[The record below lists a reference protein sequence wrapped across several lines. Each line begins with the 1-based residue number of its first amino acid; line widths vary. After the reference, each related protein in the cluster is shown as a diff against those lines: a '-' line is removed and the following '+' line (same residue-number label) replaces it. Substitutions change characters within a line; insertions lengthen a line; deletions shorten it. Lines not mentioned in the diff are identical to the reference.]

1 MKTCIVCE
9 GPTLHQ
15 EVTGINDRF
24 AAARTALLA
33 RMRAAG
39 IDEAESAR
47 LVLEF
52 ESAALGWRESKEPAP
67 GWTYYRKKVN
77 KLQGDLTKLGI
88 EMARENGLLRELAW
102 KRLKEIER
110 LILERQA

>member
-9 GPTLHQ
+9 GPTL
-15 EVTGINDRF
+15 RF